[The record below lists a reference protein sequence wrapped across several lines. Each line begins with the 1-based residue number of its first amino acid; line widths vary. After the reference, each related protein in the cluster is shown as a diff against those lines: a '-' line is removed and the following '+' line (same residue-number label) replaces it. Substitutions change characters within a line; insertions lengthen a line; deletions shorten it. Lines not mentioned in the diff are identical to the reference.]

1 MKVVITPS
9 FQQGFNSAE
18 MLRVNDILVDLKEE
32 RLVNETMS
40 ISEFKVLCFE
50 RGFKFLIDILSKID
64 SSIISSNLASIICFR
79 RSIDIFF
86 STVSLNGF
94 VLFVE
99 FLVQSDQKMKK
110 KYY

>member
-18 MLRVNDILVDLKEE
+18 MLGVNDILVDLKEE

-50 RGFKFLIDILSKID
+50 RGL
-64 SSIISSNLASIICFR
+64 NEFR
-79 RSIDIFF
+79 KDLRVFDC
-86 STVSLNGF
+86 
-94 VLFVE
+94 
-99 FLVQSDQKMKK
+99 
-110 KYY
+110 